1 MPEITRSIYGE
12 YNALFNLETLEI
24 IEGDLP
30 NRATKMVVEWA
41 TIYQSELLKMWN
53 TQEFN
58 LFGSNSP
65 PLAAYNRKMSEYIH
79 KSHNV
84 SVLLYHLVFPAK
96 YRKAVF
102 DEQVDSLLKEV
113 CLEMEKRYEIKFVEI
128 GVDKDH
134 VHFLVQSVPTYS
146 VTRIVRMIKSIT
158 AREIFKKCPQV
169 KKQLWGG
176 EFWSDGYY
184 ASTVGKHGDEGMIAR
199 YVKEQ
204 DKEYLQ
210 LHQNLQLSLF

>member
-1 MPEITRSIYGE
+1 
-12 YNALFNLETLEI
+12 
-24 IEGDLP
+24 
-30 NRATKMVVEWA
+30 
-41 TIYQSELLKMWN
+41 
-53 TQEFN
+53 
-58 LFGSNSP
+58 
-65 PLAAYNRKMSEYIH
+65 MSEYIH

-84 SVLLYHLVFPAK
+84 NVLLYHLVFPAK